1 MPSKS
6 VPSSFLSPRLSLSL
20 HGNILFLLDIHHY
33 LGNLTFIFQFREN
46 YLLPQAKIDRHSID
60 GLDFVTK
67 SKTSLRGSYCK
78 APMVTPIDTKRG
90 IDPPRLGERH
100 EVRSTPRGVGPGEF
114 DRMHRP
120 TRRTGKLDGM
130 LSPTR
135 KTGELDGVIDPTRG
149 TSELDDMVSATR
161 RTGELDGA
169 FVPTRRTGELDGE
182 FDPTR
187 PFSELKQHTFR
198 LQGFPLSLQLVAFH
212 AIPQI
217 LSYIPAPIDQKTIMD
232 LEDDYLPQHPSISS
246 RDIRRVEFDPD
257 HVVTPI
263 IPIESQTQLGWGVWP
278 NDPKVDSVIYMEQLI
293 ADHHSFNKE
302 VWPGGVTS
310 EPLIVK
316 PKQRV
321 KKKVSASIKQSLKP
335 RQVKKKHPSIRK
347 QRRISSYFTHATK
360 TTFTNEQ
367 LTEIVI
373 KLQSNMKN
381 LKQLIKRIKKKSH
394 GRQTPFHERLSRR
407 KKTATPQQTD
417 QPGPELHDAPIDQDD
432 HTMETDDLPECQ
444 YPIISQYAA
453 QLHRLAT

>member
-1 MPSKS
+1 M
-6 VPSSFLSPRLSLSL
+6 
-20 HGNILFLLDIHHY
+20 
-33 LGNLTFIFQFREN
+33 RETEKN
-46 YLLPQAKIDRHSID
+46 MSGWRKICIALVIKVD
-60 GLDFVTK
+60 GVLIGHK
-67 SKTSLRGSYCK
+67 QE
-78 APMVTPIDTKRG
+78 PHP
-90 IDPPRLGERH
+90 
-100 EVRSTPRGVGPGEF
+100 TPRYV
-114 DRMHRP
+114 
-120 TRRTGKLDGM
+120 K
-130 LSPTR
+130 
-135 KTGELDGVIDPTRG
+135 
-149 TSELDDMVSATR
+149 MVEDLR
-161 RTGELDGA
+161 
-169 FVPTRRTGELDGE
+169 
-182 FDPTR
+182 
-187 PFSELKQHTFR
+187 LKQHTFR

-432 HTMETDDLPECQ
+432 HTMETDDLPESTVNALTATASPNSPHGRPS
-444 YPIISQYAA
+444 PIVADKEQQADDGVVDLTKINDLQKHVPLMEENHLSEELLRCSTIPATA
-453 QLHRLAT
+453 HRLATPTDAMGPF

>member
-1 MPSKS
+1 MTKPKSKKKAKITEQPTTPANDIGGFAS
-6 VPSSFLSPRLSLSL
+6 LDCVLLIFFRIRPGLRLSPRLFANDRFLTRSL
-20 HGNILFLLDIHHY
+20 NIYSSPEILA
-33 LGNLTFIFQFREN
+33 FI
-46 YLLPQAKIDRHSID
+46 RH
-60 GLDFVTK
+60 V
-67 SKTSLRGSYCK
+67 LR
-78 APMVTPIDTKRG
+78 D
-90 IDPPRLGERH
+90 
-100 EVRSTPRGVGPGEF
+100 
-114 DRMHRP
+114 
-120 TRRTGKLDGM
+120 
-130 LSPTR
+130 SP
-135 KTGELDGVIDPTRG
+135 K
-149 TSELDDMVSATR
+149 
-161 RTGELDGA
+161 
-169 FVPTRRTGELDGE
+169 
-182 FDPTR
+182 
-187 PFSELKQHTFR
+187 LKQHTFR